1 MFQSQ
6 NILFGPL
13 PPTTT
18 TTNTTAKYAGW
29 NILPFLSD
37 NPPPCWAKFET
48 FYFFEGFS
56 YYRHKVRTKVCS
68 ECLYS
73 KFNHIEVHKTEM
85 CPKCGLHVAKP
96 CLKDHLESHDVTT
109 SYKNGLVTK
118 TKSKKRKLTETQSDP
133 VQPRLNSFH
142 VYCRAFREA
151 KKQQFP
157 QLDMIGINQ
166 KLSEDWH
173 KLTPA
178 EKEAYKPSSTAAQI
192 APTAPTVPAP
202 TVPAE
207 VGKGQMTIL
216 KCNSCGRMFFNQ
228 DALDNH
234 KSSIG
239 C

>member
-1 MFQSQ
+1 
-6 NILFGPL
+6 
-13 PPTTT
+13 
-18 TTNTTAKYAGW
+18 
-29 NILPFLSD
+29 
-37 NPPPCWAKFET
+37 
-48 FYFFEGFS
+48 
-56 YYRHKVRTKVCS
+56 
-68 ECLYS
+68 
-73 KFNHIEVHKTEM
+73 M

-118 TKSKKRKLTETQSDP
+118 TKSKKRKLTETQGDP

-178 EKEAYKPSSTAAQI
+178 EKEAFKPSSTAAQI

-234 KSSIG
+234 KRWIVLKWLEVGSQKLPLLKHQILLKRLQMRS
-239 C
+239 